1 MEYVFAEMVLDTDRY
16 LLQREGEQVHVEPQ
30 VFDVLCYLAENRE
43 RIVSREELLDEI
55 WGDRFVAPATLTS
68 RIKEARHAIG
78 DDGTRQ
84 DLIETVRGRGFR
96 FVADVEV
103 RDAGRGSPTPTP
115 LELDQQ
121 IGFCTTDDGVHL
133 AYATIGSGPPLV
145 RAAHWITHL
154 DYDWRSPV
162 WRHWLEGL
170 ARGRTLIRYDERGC
184 GLSDHDPAEM
194 SLNAFVRDLEAVVD
208 ELQLDRF
215 PLIGLSQGGAV
226 AVTYAHRHPE
236 HVSHLVLVGA
246 YPQGR
251 WVRASD
257 EETKQAAELEL
268 EMVRLGWGRD
278 DPSFRRFFIE
288 RLIPDASTDLWEAF
302 AELLRRT
309 TSATSAARILETT
322 SHFDVTKAASE
333 LEVPTLI
340 LHAHDEIQVPFEQAT
355 MFAKLIRGSH
365 LVALESSNHLMRPE
379 EPAWAHFLAE
389 LDAFLSRTPS

>member
-1 MEYVFAEMVLDTDRY
+1 MKFVFAEMVLDIDRY
-16 LLQREGEQVHVEPQ
+16 LLHRDGEPVHIEPQ
-30 VFDVLCYLAENRE
+30 VFDILAFLIANRD
-43 RIVSREELLDEI
+43 RIVPREDLLDEI
-55 WGDRFVAPATLTS
+55 WGDRFVAPATLTG

-103 RDAGRGSPTPTP
+103 RDAGRGPLTPTP

-121 IGFCTTDDGVHL
+121 IGFCTTADGVQL
-133 AYATIGSGPPLV
+133 AYATIGDGPPLV

-170 ARGRTLIRYDERGC
+170 ARGRMLVRYDERGC

-194 SLNAFVRDLEAVVD
+194 SLDAFVRDLEAVVD
-208 ELQLDRF
+208 ELELDRF

-226 AVTYAHRHPE
+226 AATYAERHPE
-236 HVSHLVLVGA
+236 RVSHLVLVGA

-251 WVRASD
+251 WVRATND
-257 EETKQAAELEL
+257 EERQAAELEL
-268 EMVRLGWGRD
+268 EMVRLGWGHD
-278 DPSFRRFFIE
+278 DPSFRRFFTE
-288 RLIPDASTDLWEAF
+288 RLMPDSTPELWGQF

-309 TSATSAARILETT
+309 TSAANAARVLETT
-322 SHFDVTKAASE
+322 ALFDVTDAASR
-333 LEVPTLI
+333 LDVPTLI
-340 LHAHDEIQVPFEQAT
+340 LHAHDEIQVPFDQAT

-365 LVALESSNHLMRPE
+365 LVALDSSNHLLRPE
-379 EPAWAHFLAE
+379 ERAWDQLLDE
-389 LDAFLSRTPS
+389 LDAFLAR